1 MTDLKKT
8 IIRGGLETLYFSG
21 AHVFMRPFVAGVG
34 AILTLHHVRP
44 PRPERFQPN
53 RLLEVTPAFLE
64 DVVRYLR
71 RGGIDIVGLD
81 EMYRRLTEQDFR
93 RRFVCVTIDD
103 GYRDTLQWAYP
114 ILKKHAVPFCV
125 YIPTSFPDRLG
136 ELWWLALEAVVARNA
151 RIKLMIDGREQAFD
165 CASVADK
172 NHVFAELY
180 GWVRSFKTE
189 DELRNVVRDLSARY
203 GVDIAAFCDEL
214 CMTWEELAR
223 LAADPLVTIG
233 AHTVN
238 HVMLAKVPEQMARS
252 EMQMSRSVIE
262 AALGQRPEHL
272 SYPVGDPTSA
282 ASREFRIA
290 AELGFKTGV
299 TTRPGVLFPEHREH
313 LMALPR
319 ISLNGE
325 HQQMRYVQVLLSG
338 AATALWNGFRRV
350 NAA

>member
-21 AHVFMRPFVAGVG
+21 AHVFLRPFVAGVG

-93 RRFVCVTIDD
+93 RRFVCITIDD

-172 NHVFAELY
+172 NHVFGELY

-203 GVDIAAFCDEL
+203 RRRHRGILRRTLHDLGGTGPACRRSARDHRRPHRQPRHAGQGAGTDGALRDADE
-214 CMTWEELAR
+214 
-223 LAADPLVTIG
+223 
-233 AHTVN
+233 
-238 HVMLAKVPEQMARS
+238 
-252 EMQMSRSVIE
+252 
-262 AALGQRPEHL
+262 
-272 SYPVGDPTSA
+272 PVGDRGGARPAARAPVLSGRRSDLGGPRANSA
-282 ASREFRIA
+282 SPPNSASRPGSQPGRACCFR
-290 AELGFKTGV
+290 
-299 TTRPGVLFPEHREH
+299 
-313 LMALPR
+313 
-319 ISLNGE
+319 N
-325 HQQMRYVQVLLSG
+325 
-338 AATALWNGFRRV
+338 TAII
-350 NAA
+350 

>member
-21 AHVFMRPFVAGVG
+21 AHVVMRPFVAGVG

-93 RRFVCVTIDD
+93 RRFVCITIDD

-136 ELWWLALEAVVARNA
+136 ELWWLALERSRRPQR

-172 NHVFAELY
+172 NHVFGELY

-189 DELRNVVRDLSARY
+189 DELRQCGPRPERALWRRHRGVLRRTLHDL
-203 GVDIAAFCDEL
+203 GG
-214 CMTWEELAR
+214 
-223 LAADPLVTIG
+223 IG
-233 AHTVN
+233 A
-238 HVMLAKVPEQMARS
+238 ACAPIRS
-252 EMQMSRSVIE
+252 
-262 AALGQRPEHL
+262 
-272 SYPVGDPTSA
+272 
-282 ASREFRIA
+282 
-290 AELGFKTGV
+290 
-299 TTRPGVLFPEHREH
+299 
-313 LMALPR
+313 
-319 ISLNGE
+319 
-325 HQQMRYVQVLLSG
+325 
-338 AATALWNGFRRV
+338 
-350 NAA
+350 